1 MTAYRVGVADMSKK
15 LGDLLDKAPVK
26 PAEEPWSSVP
36 DGGII
41 WVRRTAEH
49 ELSELYALTQRE
61 VAGDLAPFEVLS
73 RMHAQNADSLWSVY
87 RASDATRA
95 DTTLI
100 GYYALIHLNQAGR
113 EMLEA
118 GAFDGHDPDMRTVV
132 ASATRPAAIYVW
144 VAIVRRVARVAT
156 WLLANALGAEVYGGV
171 PIFAT
176 AGTMGG
182 LNSIKGYGFSTAQAE
197 AGLGKLYRLDRGETP
212 TVAKPA
218 TARAAS

>member
-1 MTAYRVGVADMSKK
+1 MSKK
-15 LGDLLDKAPVK
+15 LGDLLDKAPEK

-41 WVRRTAEH
+41 WVRRSTLAE
-49 ELSELYALTQRE
+49 LPELYALTQRE
-61 VAGDLAPFEVLS
+61 VAGPLAPYDVLV
-73 RMHAQNADSLWSVY
+73 RMMQNNADTFWSVY
-87 RASDATRA
+87 RASDTTRS
-95 DTTLI
+95 DTRLI
-100 GYYALIHLNQAGR
+100 GYYALIHLNPAGR

-118 GAFDGHDPDMRTVV
+118 GTFDGHDPDMRVV
-132 ASATRPAAIYVW
+132 VPSATRPAAIYVW

-182 LNSIKGYGFSTAQAE
+182 LNIIKGYGFSTAQNE

-212 TVAKPA
+212 AVARS
-218 TARAAS
+218 TAA